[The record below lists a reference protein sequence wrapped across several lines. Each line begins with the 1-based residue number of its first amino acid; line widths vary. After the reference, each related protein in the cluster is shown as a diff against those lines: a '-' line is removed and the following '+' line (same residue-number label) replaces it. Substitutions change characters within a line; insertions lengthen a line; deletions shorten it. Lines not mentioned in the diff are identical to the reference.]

1 MSFNVLRKAAQ
12 AALPMVVAAMP
23 IAMLAPAAAVAQ
35 TAQAYPER
43 AITMVV
49 PFGPGS
55 VTDLLA
61 RIAAKGMGD
70 SLGQSIVVH
79 NKAGAG
85 GNIGAAEVAAAAP
98 DGYTLLVGPTSTNA
112 VNPSLFSNIKFGIDD
127 FTPISNIA
135 TVPNVLVV
143 HPDLPVKSVAEFI
156 ALSKKRQ
163 LSYASTGNGGSM
175 HLSGALF
182 ARMSG
187 ADLMHVPYKGGGAA
201 LADLLPGRVDAMFC
215 NLPLCLPHIESGK
228 LRALGVT
235 SAKGSALLPDVGPI
249 ADLGLPG
256 YEVTG
261 WFGLFAPAK
270 VDPEIVRKLN
280 GSLLKI
286 LDDEEVKRQLL
297 AQGAEPAGG
306 TPEEFDRFV
315 RAEHAKWARVIKEA
329 GISIE

>member
-1 MSFNVLRKAAQ
+1 MKNLLSRNVAGLALGATLAVTAVVAPAPAMAQ
-12 AALPMVVAAMP
+12 AA
-23 IAMLAPAAAVAQ
+23 AQ
-35 TAQAYPER
+35 YPER

-85 GNIGAAEVAAAAP
+85 GNIGAAEVAAATP

-112 VNPSLFSNIKFGIDD
+112 VNPTLFKDLKFGLDD

-143 HPDLPVKSVAEFI
+143 HPDVPVKTVSEFI
-156 ALSKKRQ
+156 ELSKQKQ
-163 LSYASTGNGGSM
+163 LTYASTGSGGSM
-175 HLSGALF
+175 HLSGEMFTA
-182 ARMSG
+182 MSG

-235 SAKGSALLPDVGPI
+235 STQPSPLLPQVAPI
-249 ADLGLPG
+249 ADQGLPG

-261 WFGLFAPAK
+261 WFGLFAPAG
-270 VDPEIVRKLN
+270 VAPEIVGKLN
-280 GSLLKI
+280 ASLLKI
-286 LDDEEVKRQLL
+286 LDDEDVKKQLL
-297 AQGAEPAGG
+297 AQGAQPAGG
-306 TPEEFDRFV
+306 SPADFDKFV

>member
-1 MSFNVLRKAAQ
+1 MRYPQLRNVARLGWSATLATAVAIMPMMASAQQ
-12 AALPMVVAAMP
+12 AAN
-23 IAMLAPAAAVAQ
+23 
-35 TAQAYPER
+35 YPER
-43 AITMVV
+43 SITMVV

-61 RIAAKGMGD
+61 RIVAKGIGD
-70 SLGQSIVVH
+70 DLGQSVVVH

-85 GNIGAAEVAAAAP
+85 GNIGAAEVANAAP

-112 VNPSLFSNIKFGIDD
+112 VNPTLFKNIKFGLDD
-127 FTPISNIA
+127 FAPISNIA

-143 HPDLPVKSVAEFI
+143 HPDVPATTVAEFI
-156 ALSKKRQ
+156 ELSKKRQ

-175 HLSGALF
+175 HLSGELF
-182 ARMSG
+182 QSMSG

-235 SAKGSALLPDVGPI
+235 SRQASSLLPDVAPI
-249 ADLGLPG
+249 AENGLPG

-270 VDPEIVRKLN
+270 VDPAIIDKLN
-280 GSLLKI
+280 ASLMKTLN
-286 LDDEEVKRQLL
+286 DEGIKQQLL
-297 AQGAEPAGG
+297 AQGAETDGSSPA
-306 TPEEFDRFV
+306 EFDQFV
-315 RAEHAKWARVIKEA
+315 RAEHDKWARVIKEA

>member
-1 MSFNVLRKAAQ
+1 MRHAFLQTTAR
-12 AALPMVVAAMP
+12 
-23 IAMLAPAAAVAQ
+23 LATSAAVAASVALLPAMAG
-35 TAQAYPER
+35 AQDAKNYPER

-61 RIAAKGMGD
+61 RIAANGMGE
-70 SLGQSIVVH
+70 SLGQSIIVQ

-85 GNIGAAEVAAAAP
+85 GNIGAAEVAGAKP

-112 VNPSLFSNIKFGIDD
+112 VNPILFKDLKFGLDD

-143 HPDLPVKSVAEFI
+143 HPDVPAKNVKEFI
-156 ALSKKRQ
+156 ALSKERE
-163 LSYASTGNGGSM
+163 LTYASTGNGGSM
-175 HLSGALF
+175 HLSGEMF
-182 ARMSG
+182 TTMSG
-187 ADLMHVPYKGGGAA
+187 VKMLHVPYKGGGDA
-201 LADLLPGRVDAMFC
+201 LADLLPGRIDAMFC

-235 SAKGSALLPDVGPI
+235 SPQSSPLLPDVAPI
-249 ADLGLPG
+249 ADQGLPG

-261 WFGLFAPAK
+261 WFGLFAPAG
-270 VDPEIVRKLN
+270 VDPAITGKLN
-280 GSLLKI
+280 VSLLKI
-286 LDDEEVKRQLL
+286 LEDDEVKRQLL
-297 AQGAEPAGG
+297 AQGAEPDGSSPQA
-306 TPEEFDRFV
+306 FDTFV
-315 RAEHAKWARVIKEA
+315 RAEHDKWARVIKEA

>member
-1 MSFNVLRKAAQ
+1 MKNLLSRNVAGLALGATLAVTAVVAPAPAMAQ
-12 AALPMVVAAMP
+12 AA
-23 IAMLAPAAAVAQ
+23 AQ
-35 TAQAYPER
+35 YPER

-85 GNIGAAEVAAAAP
+85 GNIGAAEVAAATP

-112 VNPSLFSNIKFGIDD
+112 VNPTLFKDLKFGLDD

-143 HPDLPVKSVAEFI
+143 HPDVPVKTVSEFI
-156 ALSKKRQ
+156 ELSKQKQ
-163 LSYASTGNGGSM
+163 LTYASTGSGGSM
-175 HLSGALF
+175 HLSGEMFTA
-182 ARMSG
+182 MSG

-235 SAKGSALLPDVGPI
+235 STQPSPLLPQGAPI
-249 ADLGLPG
+249 ADQGLPG

-261 WFGLFAPAK
+261 WFGLFAPAG
-270 VDPEIVRKLN
+270 VAPEIVGKLN
-280 GSLLKI
+280 ASLLKI
-286 LDDEEVKRQLL
+286 LDDEDVKKQLL
-297 AQGAEPAGG
+297 AQGAQPAGG
-306 TPEEFDRFV
+306 SPADFDKFV